1 MSQDKNTV
9 FAFLA
14 GVLFGIA
21 FISIYDRR
29 RRKNRLKRLK
39 EDLDKGFDLDRK
51 NLKRDWRHVYSDLN
65 KSYEN
70 LEKELNETY

>member
-39 EDLDKGFDLDRK
+39 EDLDKGMDLDR
-51 NLKRDWRHVYSDLN
+51 NNHKRD
-65 KSYEN
+65 
-70 LEKELNETY
+70 